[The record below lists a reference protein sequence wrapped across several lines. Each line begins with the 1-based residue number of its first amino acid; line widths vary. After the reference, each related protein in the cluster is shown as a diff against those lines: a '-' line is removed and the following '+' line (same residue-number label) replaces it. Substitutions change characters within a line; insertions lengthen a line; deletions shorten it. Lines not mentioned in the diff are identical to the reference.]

1 MTEHKGLPVKGYQ
14 SQENNRVTMVNQNK
28 ELEEQVLRVLD
39 DLSLVQSDCD
49 PRWLAIARTNIEQGF
64 MAMNRA
70 IFKPERVSL
79 DDDA

>member
-1 MTEHKGLPVKGYQ
+1 MHHHVGKMCVEVGR
-14 SQENNRVTMVNQNK
+14 NMVNASYISNDMK